1 MLGWMAP
8 FKIIKSHSWPYTGH
22 PKNPTICDSCMAKI
36 FPARSTGKYKSCWFS
51 SLCICSIKRNSVNR
65 SLNGI
70 KRRSRE
76 WLAVLCRN
84 SIAET
89 MGRETNRREG
99 NYLSSKEEK
108 RDQQTGRR
116 ATCNDRRARKL
127 LMEKLEQRRKRDG
140 TFCDLM

>member
-1 MLGWMAP
+1 M
-8 FKIIKSHSWPYTGH
+8 
-22 PKNPTICDSCMAKI
+22 
-36 FPARSTGKYKSCWFS
+36 
-51 SLCICSIKRNSVNR
+51 
-65 SLNGI
+65 
-70 KRRSRE
+70 
-76 WLAVLCRN
+76 LCRN

-99 NYLSSKEEK
+99 NYMSSKEEK

-140 TFCDLM
+140 MFCDLM